1 MITIHGMPRSRST
14 RALWALEEAGLEY
27 VFEPLDA
34 MKGALRS
41 ADYLALNPGG
51 KVPTLVDDSGE
62 APFVLTESG
71 AIVTYIGQQVPERG
85 LVPPAGTR
93 AHGHYLQWVCFVISE
108 LEQPLWT
115 MSKHTFALPEKLRV
129 PDIKPT
135 ATKEFA
141 RAVGVL
147 AQGLEGREYLVGD
160 TFTMADVL
168 AGHTLVWATM
178 MYKLELPEP
187 VAAYGQR
194 VLGRPALAR
203 AMAREAAARAQG
215 LLSPAEQ
222 ALRAERAPSE

>member
-85 LVPPAGTR
+85 LVPPAGTH

-115 MSKHTFALPEKLRV
+115 ISKHSFALPEKLRV

-168 AGHTLVWATM
+168 AAHTLVWATR
-178 MYKLELPEP
+178 MYQLELPES

-194 VLGRPALAR
+194 MRSRPALAR
-203 AMAREAAARAQG
+203 AIAREEAARARGITSPADAAARG
-215 LLSPAEQ
+215 
-222 ALRAERAPSE
+222 